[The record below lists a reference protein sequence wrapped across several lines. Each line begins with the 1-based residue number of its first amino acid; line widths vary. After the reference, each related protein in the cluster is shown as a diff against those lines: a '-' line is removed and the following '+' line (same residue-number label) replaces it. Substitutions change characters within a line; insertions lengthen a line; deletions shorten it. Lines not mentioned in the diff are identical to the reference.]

1 MATEVSEEQLRD
13 YVARFTA
20 LPATYREL
28 VSYTRVT
35 ELLARAADAACQ
47 QCGFDR
53 CVVLAIGDGELTAAD
68 TEALAK
74 PASDKL
80 RRQALSQPIRLT
92 RGTAEAALIRRAGG
106 DTRARPGGA
115 SVVQAA
121 LGLEHHAVSVIAPES
136 RALALLVLDR
146 ARPPVGQLDQALV
159 DAFASMLAVVL
170 EHAVLHARVSEL
182 SLQLRD
188 MTVSTQALMAE
199 MLEAPMTLPMDGR
212 YAPGFPLFDASRG
225 GAAGSP
231 LRELLSERELA
242 IAALIAEGRS
252 NREIAAQ
259 LIVSPET
266 VKAHV
271 ARILRK
277 LNASNRAEA
286 VSRYLRLAGSSAEG
300 RNSY

>member
-1 MATEVSEEQLRD
+1 MAGDLTEDQFRAYLE
-13 YVARFTA
+13 RFTS
-20 LPATYREL
+20 LPAVYREL

-53 CVVLAIGDGELTAAD
+53 CVVLAIGGGELTAAG
-68 TEALAK
+68 TEALAN

-80 RRQALSQPIRLT
+80 RRQALAQPIPVT
-92 RGTAEAALIRRAGG
+92 PGTIEAALIRRASG
-106 DTRARPGGA
+106 DTRTRPGA
-115 SVVQAA
+115 TSIVKEA
-121 LGLEHHAVSVIAPES
+121 LDLQHDAVSVIAPQS

-146 ARPPVGQLDQALV
+146 AEPPVQELDQALV

-170 EHAVLHARVSEL
+170 EHAVLHSRVAEL

-199 MLEAPMTLPMDGR
+199 MLEAPVTLPADGR
-212 YAPGFPLFDASRG
+212 YAPSFPLVEAS
-225 GAAGSP
+225 GASGSGSA

-242 IAALIAEGRS
+242 IAGLIAEGRS

-286 VSRYLRLAGSSAEG
+286 VSRYLQLAGVSAEG
-300 RNSY
+300 RNSH